1 MQQRKFHKKLRS
13 KQDKKWEKTTGCP
26 VHYVLIHMDKIRD
39 PVTSEDI
46 ALMINTNP
54 VVVRRLSGAQTGGYH
69 SFWKRAWR
77 WLDTPE
83 ISRRHHSPSGFPRYW
98 QHWTFSIGW
107 ATEHDKCQIEDA
119 VNNEISDTLE
129 EARCLITNRFAEL
142 TLDKL
147 VPEVLKHK

>member
-1 MQQRKFHKKLRS
+1 MRKDHRLSRAL
-13 KQDKKWEKTTGCP
+13 
-26 VHYVLIHMDKIRD
+26 HVLIHMDKIRD

-54 VVVRRLSGAQTGGYH
+54 VVVRRLFQGLKQAGIIHSEKGHGG
-69 SFWKRAWR
+69 
-77 WLDTPE
+77 
-83 ISRRHHSPSGFPRYW
+83 G
-98 QHWTFSIGW
+98 WTLQKPLGDITLLQVFHAIGSTELFSIGW

-129 EARCLITNRFAEL
+129 EARRLIINRFAEL